1 MLESEILC
9 GLPYLCQS
17 QLLLQYRLVISY
29 KFICIINF
37 KFYYLLFIFLGSS
50 KKNPRNS
57 SGSETK
63 INEEQEASLTDE
75 QQEALL
81 TLQLALPGTLF
92 FYSSICILY
101 LLSFLLQR
109 STRLRLKRRR
119 KNTLKYLILHPWV
132 SYIFILFT
140 K

>member
-57 SGSETK
+57 SLVENK
-63 INEEQEASLTDE
+63 TDE
-75 QQEALL
+75 PEAEQEALL
-81 TLQLALPGTLF
+81 TMQLALPAGSTIIILF
-92 FYSSICILY
+92 FYLY
-101 LLSFLLQR
+101 F
-109 STRLRLKRRR
+109 
-119 KNTLKYLILHPWV
+119 
-132 SYIFILFT
+132 IFIIIFYCR
-140 K
+140 